1 MSSYD
6 LSRAAW
12 RKSSF
17 SGNTGN
23 CVEIAATVSGI
34 AVRDSKN
41 PGGGVLVVRPQRWQ
55 KFLAD
60 VKSQRP

>member
-23 CVEIAATVSGI
+23 CVEIATNLPGAV

-41 PGGGVLVVRPQRWQ
+41 PEGAVLRVTGKEWTVFTAAL
-55 KFLAD
+55 KD
-60 VKSQRP
+60 G

>member
-1 MSSYD
+1 MND
-6 LSRAAW
+6 DRQW

-23 CVEIAATVSGI
+23 CVEVCSSEQSTV

-41 PGGGVLVVRPQRWQ
+41 VAGPELAFSDQAWAEFIRGVQHGEFDL
-55 KFLAD
+55 
-60 VKSQRP
+60 